1 MVEIDESPRRHV
13 ANRHGMTGGRIYLL
27 LDQAVFSG
35 TNFILTVILAR
46 TYSAAEFGSYGIGL
60 SIAFIVQFVQRNVY
74 IVSYSLMSRR
84 VASRLSPGIVAEH
97 LIVAGGAVLL
107 AALATGVVAATRTG
121 QAGLDIAV
129 STLVCTVIYFQV
141 DFDRA
146 VQVKRGSYR
155 GALAL
160 SLAYLAIV
168 VAMAV
173 LAKQIHISF
182 PVFMTLLGLVCTLK
196 FLWLCVLRVRPHWA
210 WGLRLLARDWRRY
223 GTVAVIQ
230 SASYAGGQ
238 HLPLMILAALSGS
251 AQVGGL
257 IAMRS
262 LIQPL
267 MLVIRSFD
275 AADKNRF
282 RLVSSGRTAG
292 ARRVFWFTM
301 LVYSGIGLS
310 AVMVLAIFQNQ
321 IIAIVYHGKY
331 TGLGGI
337 MIAWAIYAAL
347 LGLTFPIQSLTYL
360 LHRQRQLTAWI
371 IASGSIGIVL
381 AAILCG
387 RYGIWGA
394 MSATVISMAINVVGG
409 LLVSHDIIL
418 GRGDAPLPKELSL
431 GRSID

>member
-1 MVEIDESPRRHV
+1 MI
-13 ANRHGMTGGRIYLL
+13 GGRIYLL

-35 TNFILTVILAR
+35 SNFILTVALAR

-60 SIAFIVQFVQRNVY
+60 SVAFIVQFVQRNLY

-84 VASRLSPGIVAEH
+84 IASRLSPGIVAEH

-155 GALAL
+155 GTLAL
-160 SLAYLAIV
+160 SLVYLAIV
-168 VAMAV
+168 VAMAI
-173 LAKQIHISF
+173 LAKQVHISF

-196 FLWLCVLRVRPHWA
+196 FLWLCVLRVRPHWS
-210 WGLRLLARDWRRY
+210 WGLRLLGRDWRRY

-267 MLVIRSFD
+267 MLVIRSLD
-275 AADKNRF
+275 AGDKNRF

-292 ARRVFWFTM
+292 ARKVFWYTT
-301 LVYSGIGLS
+301 LVYGGIGLS
-310 AVMVLAIFQNQ
+310 AVTVLAIFPNQ
-321 IIAIVYHGKY
+321 IIAIAYHGKY
-331 TGLGGI
+331 AGLGGI
-337 MIAWAIYAAL
+337 MIAWAIYAGL

-360 LHRQRQLTAWI
+360 LHRQKQLTAWI
-371 IASGSIGIVL
+371 IVSGAIGVVL

-387 RYGIWGA
+387 PYGMWGA
-394 MSATVISMAINVVGG
+394 MSATVISMAMNVVGG
-409 LLVSHDIIL
+409 LLVTRDIIV
-418 GRGDAPLPKELSL
+418 GRGDAPLPKELSV
-431 GRSID
+431 GRSMR